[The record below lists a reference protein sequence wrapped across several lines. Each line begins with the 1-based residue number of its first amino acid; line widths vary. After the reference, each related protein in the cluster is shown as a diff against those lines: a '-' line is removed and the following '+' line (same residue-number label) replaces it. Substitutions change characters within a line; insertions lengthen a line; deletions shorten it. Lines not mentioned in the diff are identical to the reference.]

1 MRYVTAC
8 FTTSGWHWR
17 FVQQTAIGLFVVPLC
32 CDSRQPHH
40 QCPGLGMRSI
50 ESEHQRRSALR
61 VDNSCCPQCR
71 VGEEHVRVTRIVWSS
86 TTKAPV
92 MVEPFDTREQCS
104 HGSRRAGRRRRRT
117 RCRAWSWLQRWR
129 VLRGSATA
137 GRSSGVGK
145 AAAVAPLAAAR
156 GEVSADGH

>member
-1 MRYVTAC
+1 M
-8 FTTSGWHWR
+8 FTTFGSHWH
-17 FVQQTAIGLFVVPLC
+17 FVQQTAIARFVAPLC

-50 ESEHQRRSALR
+50 ESDHQGRSRLR
-61 VDNSCCPQCR
+61 VANSCCPQYR
-71 VGEEHVRVTRIVWSS
+71 VREEHVRAARLIWTSK
-86 TTKAPV
+86 TKALGA
-92 MVEPFDTREQCS
+92 VEKFDTREQCG
-104 HGSRRAGRRRRRT
+104 HVSRRAGRRRRRRT
-117 RCRAWSWLQRWR
+117 RCRAWSWLQRGR